1 MLTGLPK
8 AKKVT
13 TVTKIKKIIPVKL
26 PFIFSKTLLYHEF
39 KNIHCMDAKFLKLQ
53 LKYPLIGLFA
63 PKYINK

>member
-26 PFIFSKTLLYHEF
+26 PFIFFPDIEKYFPDSSSLLF
-39 KNIHCMDAKFLKLQ
+39 KK
-53 LKYPLIGLFA
+53 
-63 PKYINK
+63 